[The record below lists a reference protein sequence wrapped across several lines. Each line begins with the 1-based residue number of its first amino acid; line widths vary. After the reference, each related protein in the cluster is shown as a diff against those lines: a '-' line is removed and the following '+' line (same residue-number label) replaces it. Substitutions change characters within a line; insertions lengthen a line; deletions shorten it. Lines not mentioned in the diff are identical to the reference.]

1 MEEKLD
7 KITQVFVAI
16 LALGVLGFILTVA
29 SVALFGPQ
37 MVPLLRLLPYPLIK
51 F

>member
-7 KITQVFVAI
+7 KITQVFVAV
-16 LALGVLGFILTVA
+16 LALGVLSFLLTIV

-37 MVPLLRLLPYPLIK
+37 IATLLRLLPDPLIK

>member
-1 MEEKLD
+1 MEENLD
-7 KITQVFVAI
+7 KITQAVVAI

-29 SVALFGPQ
+29 SVALFGPYI
-37 MVPLLRLLPYPLIK
+37 VPLMRLLPYPLIK

>member
-16 LALGVLGFILTVA
+16 LALGVLGFLLTVA

-37 MVPLLRLLPYPLIK
+37 IVPLLRLLPYPLIK

>member
-1 MEEKLD
+1 MEENLD
-7 KITQVFVAI
+7 KITQAVVAI

-29 SVALFGPQ
+29 SVALFGPHI
-37 MVPLLRLLPYPLIK
+37 VPLMRLLPYPLIK

>member
-1 MEEKLD
+1 MEENLD

-16 LALGVLGFILTVA
+16 LALGVLGFLLTVA

-37 MVPLLRLLPYPLIK
+37 MIPFLRLLPYPLL
-51 F
+51 

>member
-1 MEEKLD
+1 MEENLD
-7 KITQVFVAI
+7 KITQVFVAV

-29 SVALFGPQ
+29 SVALFGPH
-37 MVPLLRLLPYPLIK
+37 MIPFFRALPYPLVR

>member
-1 MEEKLD
+1 MEDNLD
-7 KITQVFVAI
+7 KITQEFVAI
-16 LALGVLGFILTVA
+16 LAIGVLGFLLTVA

-37 MVPLLRLLPYPLIK
+37 MIPLMRLLPFPLIK

>member
-7 KITQVFVAI
+7 KITQVFVSI
-16 LALGVLGFILTVA
+16 LALGVLGFLLTVA